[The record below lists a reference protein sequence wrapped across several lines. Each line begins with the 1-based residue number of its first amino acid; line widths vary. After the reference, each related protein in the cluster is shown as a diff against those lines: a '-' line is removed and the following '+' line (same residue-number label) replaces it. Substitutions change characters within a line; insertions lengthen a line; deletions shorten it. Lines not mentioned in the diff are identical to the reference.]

1 MLTENRPLFS
11 SSPACIRYVCV
22 YDHAGAHM
30 ALAAADRAEYG
41 GCVGLLS
48 PSGAAAYMG
57 AGWWRA
63 LMGSVAE
70 SARRAFVH
78 VLDCD
83 STPAGALM
91 ALRCGQQAAIL
102 CPQNPQYET
111 IRALYAQQNAT
122 LLSQRPPSFNLIMP
136 LSATSS
142 LVGYFAHG
150 YCQHQHPENNVP
162 DTRQKKDC
170 ST

>member
-11 SSPACIRYVCV
+11 YSSASIRYVCV
-22 YDHAGAHM
+22 HDLAGARM
-30 ALAAADRAEYG
+30 ALQVADQAGYA

-48 PSGAAAYMG
+48 PQGAVAFMG
-57 AGWWRA
+57 VGWWQA
-63 LMGSVAE
+63 LVSAVAE
-70 SARRAFVH
+70 SASRTFVH
-78 VLDCD
+78 VLDCG
-83 STPAGALM
+83 SSPAGALM

-102 CPQNPQYET
+102 RPQNPQYEAVS
-111 IRALYAQQNAT
+111 ALYAQQKAE
-122 LLSQRPPSFNLIMP
+122 LLPQRPSSFNFIMP
-136 LSATSS
+136 LSGISS

-170 ST
+170 SI